1 MVRYSWEPKDED
13 ESRTCKARVPYL
25 RAHFKNTHE
34 CARAIKGMTLQ
45 RAQTFLKN
53 VIEKKEIVP
62 FRRFNGGVGRH
73 AQAKAW
79 GTTQGRWPKKSAQ
92 MLLQLLHNAFSN
104 GVNKDIKGG
113 EASRLYIKHIQVSY
127 FTITSNLVNQAPAMR
142 RRTYR
147 AHGRIN
153 PYMCSPCHVEVIL
166 ATKDDLVPKVSA
178 NAPQPLKKKESKKK
192 MKRQL
197 MKESAGF

>member
-62 FRRFNGGVGRH
+62 FRRFNGGIGRK
-73 AQAKAW
+73 AQAKVW

-104 GVNKDIKGG
+104 GINKDIKGG
-113 EASRLYIKHIQVSY
+113 EASRLFVKHIQV
-127 FTITSNLVNQAPAMR
+127 NEAPAMR

-166 ATKDDLVPKVSA
+166 ATKDDIVPKVAASA
-178 NAPQPLKKKESKKK
+178 AQPVKKKESKKK

-197 MKESAGF
+197 MRDNVGF

>member
-1 MVRYSWEPKDED
+1 MGEEDNRVAMVKYSWEPKDED
-13 ESRTCKARVPYL
+13 ESRTCKARIPYL

-62 FRRFNGGVGRH
+62 FRRFNGGIGRH
-73 AQAKAW
+73 AQCKVW
-79 GTTQGRWPKKSAQ
+79 GTTQGRWPLKSAQ
-92 MLLQLLHNAFSN
+92 MLLGLLHNAFSN
-104 GVNKDIKGG
+104 GINKDIKGG
-113 EASRLYIKHIQVSY
+113 EASRLYIKHIQV
-127 FTITSNLVNQAPAMR
+127 NAAPTMR

-153 PYMCSPCHVEVIL
+153 PYLSSPCHVEVIL
-166 ATKDDLVPKVSA
+166 ATKDEIVPKVSA
-178 NAPQPLKKKESKKK
+178 AAVPAKKKESKKK
-192 MKRQL
+192 MKAQMMR
-197 MKESAGF
+197 ENAGY

>member
-62 FRRFNGGVGRH
+62 FRRFNGGVGRK
-73 AQAKAW
+73 AQAKVW

-104 GVNKDIKGG
+104 GINKDIKGG
-113 EASRLYIKHIQVSY
+113 EASRLFVKHIQV
-127 FTITSNLVNQAPAMR
+127 NEAPAMR

-166 ATKDDLVPKVSA
+166 ATKDDIVPKVAASA
-178 NAPQPLKKKESKKK
+178 AQPVKKKESKKK

-197 MKESAGF
+197 MRDNVGF

>member
-1 MVRYSWEPKDED
+1 
-13 ESRTCKARVPYL
+13 
-25 RAHFKNTHE
+25 
-34 CARAIKGMTLQ
+34 MTLQ

-62 FRRFNGGVGRH
+62 FRRFNGGIGRH

-113 EASRLYIKHIQVSY
+113 EASRLYIKHIQVSA
-127 FTITSNLVNQAPAMR
+127 FALTSNLV
-142 RRTYR
+142 
-147 AHGRIN
+147 G
-153 PYMCSPCHVEVIL
+153 
-166 ATKDDLVPKVSA
+166 
-178 NAPQPLKKKESKKK
+178 
-192 MKRQL
+192 
-197 MKESAGF
+197 

>member
-34 CARAIKGMTLQ
+34 CARAIKGMSLQ
-45 RAQTFLKN
+45 RAQVYLKN
-53 VIEKKEIVP
+53 VIDKKEIVP
-62 FRRFNGGVGRH
+62 FRRFKGDVGRH
-73 AQAKAW
+73 AQAKVW
-79 GTTQGRWPKKSAQ
+79 GVTQGRWPKKSAQ

-104 GVNKDIKGG
+104 GINKDIKGG
-113 EASRLYIKHIQVSY
+113 EASRLFIKHIQV
-127 FTITSNLVNQAPAMR
+127 NAAPTMR

-166 ATKDDLVPKVSA
+166 ATRDDVVPKVAAS
-178 NAPQPLKKKESKKK
+178 APQPVKKKESKKK

-197 MKESAGF
+197 MRESAGF

>member
-62 FRRFNGGVGRH
+62 FRRFNSGIGRK
-73 AQAKAW
+73 AQAKVW

-104 GVNKDIKGG
+104 GINKDIKGG
-113 EASRLYIKHIQVSY
+113 EASRLYIKHIQV
-127 FTITSNLVNQAPAMR
+127 NEAPSMR

-153 PYMCSPCHVEVIL
+153 PYTCSPCHVEVIL
-166 ATKDDLVPKVSA
+166 ATKDDIVPKVAASA
-178 NAPQPLKKKESKKK
+178 AQPLKKKESKKK

-197 MKESAGF
+197 IGEFN

>member
-34 CARAIKGMTLQ
+34 CARAIK
-45 RAQTFLKN
+45 N

-62 FRRFNGGVGRH
+62 FRRFNGGIGRK
-73 AQAKAW
+73 AQAKVW

-104 GVNKDIKGG
+104 GINKDIKGG
-113 EASRLYIKHIQVSY
+113 EASRLFVKHIQV
-127 FTITSNLVNQAPAMR
+127 NEAPAMR

-166 ATKDDLVPKVSA
+166 ATKDDIVPKVAASA
-178 NAPQPLKKKESKKK
+178 AQPVKKKESKKK

-197 MKESAGF
+197 MRDNVGF

>member
-1 MVRYSWEPKDED
+1 MVKYSWEPKDED
-13 ESRTCKARVPYL
+13 EGKTCKARIPYL
-25 RAHFKNTHE
+25 RTHFKNMHE
-34 CARAIKGMTLQ
+34 CACAVKGMTLQ
-45 RAQTFLKN
+45 RAQTYLKN
-53 VIEKKEIVP
+53 VIEKKEIIP

-73 AQAKAW
+73 AQAKVW
-79 GTTQGRWPKKSAQ
+79 KTTQGRWPKKSAQ

-104 GVNKDIKGG
+104 GVYKDIKGG
-113 EASRLYIKHIQVSY
+113 EASRLFIKHIQV
-127 FTITSNLVNQAPAMR
+127 NQAPKMR

-166 ATKDDLVPKVSA
+166 ATKDDIVPKVA
-178 NAPQPLKKKESKKK
+178 AAAPQLAKKKESKKK

-197 MKESAGF
+197 MKENSGF